1 MPVWQKVYE
10 ELKGEGFTVIT
21 IAIERSPDDARP
33 WIEAASAE
41 HPSLIDTEHLV
52 PDLYGMINVPT
63 ILWIDEE
70 GRIVRPNDVAFGSND
85 FKEMTG
91 IDSELHLERLRA
103 WVRGEGPAMTPEE
116 ARAVQTLPT
125 AAEQEARAEFTLAWW
140 LSQRGHAEDAEPHYV
155 RAGELAPHDFT
166 IRRGTMLIRGL
177 DPMGED
183 FMKIVNEWTEAGN
196 AFYRPIEPV
205 SAS

>member
-1 MPVWQKVYE
+1 M
-10 ELKGEGFTVIT
+10 
-21 IAIERSPDDARP
+21 A
-33 WIEAASAE
+33 
-41 HPSLIDTEHLV
+41 
-52 PDLYGMINVPT
+52 DLYGMINVPT

-70 GRIVRPNDVAFGSND
+70 GRIARPNDVAFGSND

-91 IDSELHLERLRA
+91 IDSEAHLTGLRA
-103 WVRGEGPAMTPEE
+103 WVRGEGPAMTAEE

-140 LSQRGHAEDAEPHYV
+140 LSQRGHGEDAEPHYV

-196 AFYRPIEPV
+196 AFYRPLEPV

>member
-1 MPVWQKVYE
+1 M
-10 ELKGEGFTVIT
+10 
-21 IAIERSPDDARP
+21 A
-33 WIEAASAE
+33 
-41 HPSLIDTEHLV
+41 
-52 PDLYGMINVPT
+52 DLFGMINVPT

-70 GRIVRPNDVAFGSND
+70 GRIARPNDVAFGSNQ

-91 IDSELHLERLRA
+91 IDSEAHLERLRA

-116 ARAVQTLPT
+116 VRAAQFLPT
-125 AAEQEARAEFTLAWW
+125 AAEQEARVEFTLAWW
-140 LSQRGHAEDAEPHYV
+140 LSQQGHAEDAEPHYV

-183 FMKIVNEWTEAGN
+183 FMQIVNEWTEAGN
-196 AFYRPIEPV
+196 AFYRPLEPV